1 MLKELEFNFKE
12 NRNYIHGPDIYNVI
26 LSLFKDNIA
35 LNFELSFH
43 NIAHNNLILSNTKPN
58 DLKDLRF
65 ICNFTSKDSL
75 VYYLYGLDN
84 PLSKPTL
91 SKPPYLEESITENI
105 IIDYN
110 KKSIILNNASN
121 FTYMEE
127 IVALNKYLLNK
138 IFYPTQGKWY
148 FTKLQLQNIP
158 LEKFYPIKIVFKSNF
173 NFLIVKSEIYFDNK
187 FLGFIYFSL
196 K

>member
-1 MLKELEFNFKE
+1 MKELKFNFKE
-12 NRNYIHGPDIYNVI
+12 NRNYIQGPDIYNAI
-26 LSLFKDNIA
+26 LSSCKDGIVS
-35 LNFELSFH
+35 NFEVSFH
-43 NIAHNNLILSNTKPN
+43 NIAYNNLILTDTKPD

-65 ICNFTSKDSL
+65 ICHFIAKDSMIH
-75 VYYLYGLDN
+75 YLYGIDN

-91 SKPPYLEESITENI
+91 SKPYPEENI
-105 IIDYN
+105 TKDVIINHDE
-110 KKSIILNNASN
+110 KSIISNNASN

-127 IVALNKYLLNK
+127 IVALNKHLLTK
-138 IFYPTQGKWY
+138 IFPKIKGKWY